1 MTIFARARDAILRG
15 LKADEVLNDSRGWA
29 INLAVFRIVF
39 LYFCVLPRALR
50 FLRWTVNILPG
61 YSRVMWV
68 PVSFYRLLPLGLLA
82 NARIAHW
89 LAIANV
95 VLIVL
100 GIVGFWTRSSIG
112 LSALISL
119 YGFGLME
126 NFGKVDH
133 FHHLIWFLA
142 LLAAGPSGHFLSI
155 DSLSG
160 AVKSADRGAV
170 ELAPPPFAALWT
182 LRYTWLMMG
191 ALYLGTGIAKLQ
203 SSLANQWAG
212 STNLRNII
220 WRDWLELYWFDP
232 HPTTWVRADLLPGW
246 ILAILGASVVALEI
260 GFIFAVLFR
269 KVRPALGLWHVA
281 FHLGNDLVLQIWFTL
296 IPASVCL
303 FDWTAMGRILW
314 HRGRDPLQVF
324 YDAQCGF
331 CRRTVAILRVFD
343 VFDVLRPIASPPEA
357 PSRSSYLQITDEM
370 LARDLYA
377 AAGGRIARG
386 FDAYAWIAKR
396 VFLLW
401 PVAVIMRL
409 PLVAA
414 LGRRIYRRA
423 ADSRHCTLAPLESKE
438 PAASR
443 RPELALVHRLGLVM
457 LACQLG
463 ISGFMLL
470 YNLRDVYLP
479 ANVPRL
485 RGARWL
491 VNGIGKRQPEWPFDL
506 YPTYTPA
513 TAPDVYTWEA
523 RWVTSDGQEIQ
534 VSPNA
539 YFKAFGNP
547 GLSWSVVT
555 GLYWD
560 PDSVEVHE
568 RSLNLVRLLWS
579 DELPGIRKT
588 VTAVDVYRAE
598 YKLEAPSDRFPAA
611 VIQRSMLYTFPMA
624 LLLEPAASASPD
636 RVGFF
641 RYDRNDPNAQR
652 SARDAAT
659 DTAGLFE

>member
-1 MTIFARARDAILRG
+1 MTIFTRTRDAIIHG

-39 LYFCVLPRALR
+39 LCFCVLPRATR

-61 YSRVMWV
+61 YSRDMWV
-68 PVSFYRLLPLGLLA
+68 PVSFYRLLPVGLLA
-82 NARIAHW
+82 NVEIAHW
-89 LAIANV
+89 LAVANLA
-95 VLIVL
+95 LIVL

-112 LSALISL
+112 LASLISL

-133 FHHLIWFLA
+133 FHHLIWFMALA
-142 LLAAGPSGHFLSI
+142 AAGPSGHFLSI
-155 DSLSG
+155 DSLRG

-170 ELAPPPFAALWT
+170 ELAVPPSAALWT

-203 SSLANQWAG
+203 SSLTDHWAG
-212 STNLRNII
+212 AANLRNTI

-232 HPTTWVRADLLPGW
+232 HPAKWVRADLLPGW
-246 ILAILGASVVALEI
+246 TLAILGASVVAFEM

-269 KVRPALGLWHVA
+269 KVRPALGLWNVA
-281 FHLGNDLVLQIWFTL
+281 FHLGNDLVLKIWFTL

-314 HRGRDPLQVF
+314 HRGRDPLLVF
-324 YDAQCGF
+324 YDGSCGF
-331 CRRTVAILRVFD
+331 CRRAVAILRVLD
-343 VFDVLRPIASPPEA
+343 VFDALRPIAGVPEA
-357 PSRSSYLQITDEM
+357 SSRSAYPQITDEM
-370 LARDLYA
+370 LARDLHA
-377 AAGGRIARG
+377 AAGGRIAAG
-386 FDAYAWIAKR
+386 YDAYAWIAKR

-401 PVAVIMRL
+401 PVAAIMRL
-409 PLVAA
+409 PFVAA
-414 LGRRIYRRA
+414 LGRRVYRRV
-423 ADSRHCTLAPLESKE
+423 ADSRHCALAPLESSQ

-443 RPELALVHRLGLVM
+443 GAELPLIHRLGLTM

-470 YNLRDVYLP
+470 YTLRDVYLP
-479 ANVPRL
+479 ANAPRL
-485 RGARWL
+485 RTARWL

-513 TAPDVYTWEA
+513 PAPDVRVWEA
-523 RWVTSDGQEIQ
+523 RWVTSGGEEIQ
-534 VSPNA
+534 VSPSA

-560 PDSVEVHE
+560 LNSDEVHE
-568 RSLNLVRLLWS
+568 RSLNLARLLWR
-579 DELPGIRKT
+579 DELPAIRNT
-588 VTAVDVYRAE
+588 VTAVDIYRAE
-598 YKLEAPSDRFPAA
+598 YRLQAPSDRFPAE
-611 VIQRSMLYTFPMA
+611 VTKRSMLYTFPLT
-624 LLLEPAASASPD
+624 LLSEAPASRPPAGVSL
-636 RVGFF
+636 F
-641 RYDRNDPNAQR
+641 RYDRDEPNAQQA
-652 SARDAAT
+652 ARDAAI
-659 DTAGLFE
+659 ASAELFQ